1 MLKTSLKSLLAVAVI
16 TATSGSAFAGEVTV
30 SAAASLTNA
39 FKEIAENFEAEHPEH
54 KVLLNFAGSGAL
66 LQQIAKGA
74 PVDVFASA
82 DQVTMDK
89 AQEQGLL
96 TDASRKDFAQNTV
109 VVITPSNS
117 QLKLEKMTDLQQEG
131 LQRLAV
137 SNPESVPVGRYSK
150 AALVAHSLWEP
161 LAEVMINT
169 QNVRQSLDYVARDE
183 VDAGFV
189 YATDAAIMAD
199 KVKVQ
204 FTVPLE
210 TVVSYPIA
218 VTKEGD
224 ANDLSQQFIDYTFN
238 DQSQAVLGKFGFSK
252 P

>member
-1 MLKTSLKSLLAVAVI
+1 MLKSSLKNLLAAAI
-16 TATSGSAFAGEVTV
+16 LAASGSAFAAEVTV

-39 FKEIAENFEAEHPEH
+39 FKEIAENFEAAHPEH
-54 KVLLNFAGSGAL
+54 QVLLNFAGSGAL

-74 PVDVFASA
+74 PVDVLASA

-89 AQEQGLL
+89 AKEQGLL
-96 TDASRKDFAQNTV
+96 ADGSRKDFVQNTV
-109 VVITPSNS
+109 VVITPANS
-117 QLKLEKMTDLQQEG
+117 QLELNDLTDLQQDA

-150 AALVAHSLWEP
+150 QALVTHNLWDA
-161 LAEVMINT
+161 LTDKIINT

-189 YATDAAIMAD
+189 YATDAAVMAD

-218 VTKEGD
+218 VTKEGSR
-224 ANDLSQQFIDYTFN
+224 NELSQQFIDYTFN
-238 DQSQAVLGKFGFSK
+238 DESQAVLSKYGFSQ

>member
-1 MLKTSLKSLLAVAVI
+1 MLKFSFKKLAAITLLAASSSVF
-16 TATSGSAFAGEVTV
+16 SAEITV

-39 FKEIAENFEAEHPEH
+39 FKEIAENFEAKYPQHQ
-54 KVLLNFAGSGAL
+54 VLLNFAGSGAL

-89 AQEQGLL
+89 AQAQGLL
-96 TDASRKDFAQNTV
+96 ADGSRRDFVQNTV
-109 VVITPSNS
+109 VVITPTASKL
-117 QLKLEKMTDLQQEG
+117 QLKQLNDLQQEVV
-131 LQRLAV
+131 QRLAV
-137 SNPESVPVGRYSK
+137 SNPDSVPVGRYSK
-150 AALVAHSLWEP
+150 QALVAHELWTA
-161 LAEVMINT
+161 LADKIINT
-169 QNVRQSLDYVARDE
+169 QHVRQSLDYVARDE

-189 YATDAAIMAD
+189 YATDAALMAD

-210 TVVSYPIA
+210 NTVSYPIA
-218 VTKEGD
+218 VTEESRNKE
-224 ANDLSQQFIDYTFN
+224 LSQLFIDYTFSE
-238 DQSQAVLGKFGFSK
+238 DGQAVLKTYGFSQ

>member
-1 MLKTSLKSLLAVAVI
+1 MLKSQLKNLVAAAILV
-16 TATSGSAFAGEVTV
+16 SSSSAFAAEITV

-39 FKEIAENFEAEHPEH
+39 FKDIAENFQAAHPEH
-54 KVLLNFAGSGAL
+54 KILLNFAGSGEL
-66 LQQIAKGA
+66 LQQIARGA

-82 DQVTMDK
+82 DQITMDR

-96 TDASRKDFAQNTV
+96 AEGSRQDFVQNTV
-109 VVITPSNS
+109 VVITPANS
-117 QLKLEKMTDLQQEG
+117 ALKLTQLTDLQQEA

-137 SNPESVPVGRYSK
+137 SNPDSVPVGRYSK
-150 AALVAHSLWEP
+150 QALMDHDLWTA
-161 LAEVMINT
+161 LADKLINT
-169 QNVRQSLDYVARDE
+169 QHVRQSLDYVARDE

-204 FTVPLE
+204 FTVPLA
-210 TVVSYPIA
+210 TQVSYPIA
-218 VTKEGD
+218 MTKEGG
-224 ANDLSQQFIDYTFN
+224 AKELSQEFIDYILSEE
-238 DQSQAVLGKFGFSK
+238 SQTVLSQYGFSK

>member
-1 MLKTSLKSLLAVAVI
+1 MLKSSLKNLLAAAI
-16 TATSGSAFAGEVTV
+16 LAASGSAFAAEVTV

-39 FKEIAENFEAEHPEH
+39 FKEIAENFEAAYPEH

-89 AQEQGLL
+89 AKEQGLL
-96 TDASRKDFAQNTV
+96 ADGSRKDFVQNTV
-109 VVITPSNS
+109 VVITPANS
-117 QLKLEKMTDLQQEG
+117 QLELNELTDLQQDA

-150 AALVAHSLWEP
+150 QALVTHNLWDA
-161 LAEVMINT
+161 LTDKIINT

-189 YATDAAIMAD
+189 YATDAAVMAD

-218 VTKEGD
+218 VTKEGSR
-224 ANDLSQQFIDYTFN
+224 NELSQQFIDYTFN
-238 DQSQAVLGKFGFSK
+238 DESQAVLSKYGFSQ

>member
-1 MLKTSLKSLLAVAVI
+1 MLKSHLKHLFAIALISA
-16 TATSGSAFAGEVTV
+16 SGSVLAAEVTV
-30 SAAASLTNA
+30 SAASSLTNA
-39 FKEIAENFEAEHPEH
+39 FKDIAANFEAAHPEH
-54 KVLLNFAGSGAL
+54 KVLLNFAGSGEL
-66 LQQIAKGA
+66 LQQISKGA

-82 DQVTMDK
+82 DQETMDK
-89 AQEQGLL
+89 AQAQGLL
-96 TDASRKDFAQNTV
+96 TNASRRYFVHNTL
-109 VVITPSNS
+109 VVITPANS
-117 QLKLEKMTDLQQEG
+117 SLKLTQLSDLQRTD

-137 SNPESVPVGRYSK
+137 SNPDSVPVGRYSK
-150 AALVAHSLWEP
+150 QALLANNLWDVLVEK
-161 LAEVMINT
+161 MINT

-204 FTVPLE
+204 FTVPLD

-218 VTKEGD
+218 VTKEGS
-224 ANDLSQQFIDYTFN
+224 AKALSQQFIDYTFSE
-238 DQSQAVLGKFGFSK
+238 DSQAVLSQYGFSQ